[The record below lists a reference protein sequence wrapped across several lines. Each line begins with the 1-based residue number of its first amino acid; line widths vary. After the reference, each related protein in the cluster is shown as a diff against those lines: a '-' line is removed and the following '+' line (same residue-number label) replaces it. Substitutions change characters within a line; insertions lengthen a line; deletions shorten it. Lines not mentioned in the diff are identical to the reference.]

1 MKDGLVQQ
9 EDVPQFAGKI
19 FSESQRLIDLVGDI
33 IKISQLDE
41 DMLPY
46 ERQTVD
52 LYQLCGEICERLQQ
66 RAQAKG
72 VTLALSGQSAQV
84 NTVRQIADEVI
95 YNLCDNAIKYNRPD
109 GSVTVT
115 VSTEAGSVRVQV
127 QDTGIGIS
135 PADQRRVFERFYRVD
150 KSHSRQIGGTGLGLS
165 IVIELLYLV
174 AGDDG
179 GDGGLGQ
186 NTTDTL
192 LGRCGGISVVRLLS
206 GAYLGDS
213 CYAE

>member
-1 MKDGLVQQ
+1 MVWCSQ

-72 VTLALSGQSAQV
+72 VTPDPVRAVSSGEYGAPDCRRGDLQSV
-84 NTVRQIADEVI
+84 
-95 YNLCDNAIKYNRPD
+95 
-109 GSVTVT
+109 
-115 VSTEAGSVRVQV
+115 
-127 QDTGIGIS
+127 
-135 PADQRRVFERFYRVD
+135 
-150 KSHSRQIGGTGLGLS
+150 
-165 IVIELLYLV
+165 
-174 AGDDG
+174 
-179 GDGGLGQ
+179 
-186 NTTDTL
+186 
-192 LGRCGGISVVRLLS
+192 
-206 GAYLGDS
+206 
-213 CYAE
+213 

>member
-1 MKDGLVQQ
+1 M
-9 EDVPQFAGKI
+9 PQFAGKI

-72 VTLALSGQSAQV
+72 VTLTLSGQSAQV

-115 VSTEAGSVRVQV
+115 VSTEAGSIKVWV

-135 PADQRRVFERFYRVD
+135 SADQRRVFERFYRVD

-165 IVIELLYLV
+165 IVKHG
-174 AGDDG
+174 A
-179 GDGGLGQ
+179 
-186 NTTDTL
+186 
-192 LGRCGGISVVRLLS
+192 
-206 GAYLGDS
+206 AYLGVKVGLQS
-213 CYAE
+213 QVGQGSTFWLEWSAQPLMQQESPMQKRLETAQNL